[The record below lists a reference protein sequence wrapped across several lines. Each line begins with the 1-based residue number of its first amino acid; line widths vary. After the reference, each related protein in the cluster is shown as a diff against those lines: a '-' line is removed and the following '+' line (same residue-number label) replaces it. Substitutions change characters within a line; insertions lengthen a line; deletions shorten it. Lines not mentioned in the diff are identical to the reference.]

1 MKISKKR
8 ISIDDE
14 KLLAPLPTSDGV
26 GEYLRYDPLYDQI
39 REARREEDD
48 KLSQGIWQRDL
59 KKADFIA
66 TEQLCANALEFR
78 SKDLQIVSWLV
89 ESWTALDGM
98 EGFFRGIQL
107 CRRLNS
113 IYWGNIHPQQED
125 NEFEARIHLFEW
137 MNEQFANR
145 LLMVSLTHHP
155 LSQEL
160 GTLTLTD
167 WLSALNTET
176 VAKRSSDYA
185 KSINEAEA
193 TGTTTLASFKKMLQ
207 TTDAHFLQKNFFFA
221 QKSAMEIKE
230 FFEFLSQKIGKQAT
244 SFKRIRTC
252 LDDIERIC
260 KTTLQQRDLSLD
272 YDKDRIQGFQ
282 EIVESPQ
289 ESFTRSQHSLDTT
302 DIATLLAVTPPALK
316 QNEEHTPPD
325 DVMNITGRREAYQA
339 LRDIGHFLQNLDPH
353 SPTPSLIEI
362 IVSWENKTLP
372 LILEDLSNAPS
383 NIQMLLRMLENALPR
398 PYGKSNGSMT

>member
-8 ISIDDE
+8 VTIDDE
-14 KLLAPLPTSDGV
+14 KLLAPLPTSGGV
-26 GEYLRYDPLYDQI
+26 GESLRYDPIYDQI
-39 REARREEDD
+39 RDARREEDD

-59 KKADFIA
+59 KKADFISV
-66 TEQLCANALEFR
+66 EQLCANALEFR
-78 SKDLQIVSWLV
+78 SKDLQIIAWLV

-107 CRRLNS
+107 CHRLNN
-113 IYWGNIHPQQED
+113 IYWGNMHPQQED
-125 NEFEARIHLFEW
+125 NDFEARVRLFEW

-145 LLMVSLTHHP
+145 LLMVSLTYHP

-160 GTLTLTD
+160 STLTLAD

-185 KSINEAEA
+185 KSISEAEA

-221 QKSAMEIKE
+221 QKAAIETQE
-230 FFEFLSQKIGKQAT
+230 FFEFLAQKIGKQAT

-260 KTTLQQRDLSLD
+260 KTTLQQRSLPLD
-272 YDKDRIQGFQ
+272 YDKDAFE
-282 EIVESPQ
+282 EIVEPLR
-289 ESFTRSQHSLDTT
+289 ESFSPPEKSFDTD
-302 DIATLLAVTPPALK
+302 DIATLLTVAPPALK
-316 QNEEHTPPD
+316 HDIEPVLPD

-339 LRDIGHFLQNLDPH
+339 LRDIGQFLQNLDPH
-353 SPTPSLIEI
+353 SPTPSLLEM

-383 NIQMLLRMLENALPR
+383 NTQMLLRMLESSLPKTY
-398 PYGKSNGSMT
+398 PKHNGSTT

>member
-8 ISIDDE
+8 INIDDE

-26 GEYLRYDPLYDQI
+26 GESLRYDSVYDQI

-59 KKADFIA
+59 KKADFVA
-66 TEQLCANALEFR
+66 VEQLCANALEFR
-78 SKDLQIVSWLV
+78 SKDLQIVAWLV
-89 ESWTALDGM
+89 ESWTALDGL
-98 EGFFRGIQL
+98 EGFYRGVQL
-107 CRRLNS
+107 CHRINN
-113 IYWGNIHPQQED
+113 IYWGNIYPQQED
-125 NEFEARIHLFEW
+125 NDFEARLRLFEW
-137 MNEQFANR
+137 MNDQFANR

-155 LSQEL
+155 LSQEMA
-160 GTLTLTD
+160 TLTLAD

-185 KSINEAEA
+185 KTIGEAES
-193 TGTTTLASFKKMLQ
+193 TGTITLSSFKKMLQ
-207 TTDAHFLQKNFFFA
+207 TTEAHFLQKNFFFA
-221 QKSAMEIKE
+221 QKAAIETQE
-230 FFEFLSQKIGKQAT
+230 FYEFLSHKIGKQAT

-260 KTTLQQRDLSLD
+260 KTTIQQRSLPLD
-272 YDKDRIQGFQ
+272 YDKNALE
-282 EIVESPQ
+282 EIEISVPET
-289 ESFTRSQHSLDTT
+289 FVRSENNLHTD
-302 DIATLLAVTPPALK
+302 DIATLLTATVAPVARQGLEPVM
-316 QNEEHTPPD
+316 PD

-353 SPTPSLIEI
+353 SPTPSLLEM

-383 NIQMLLRMLENALPR
+383 NTQMLLRMLESSLPKN
-398 PYGKSNGSMT
+398 YAKNSGSHS